1 VILGTKTE
9 LPTRKLALRKLEPYL
24 AKINSVEYHPRST
37 MTLAEIVAR
46 WASEAKAQY
55 KPGTWRNFQGHLR
68 LYLLPYFGTTQLD
81 NMQTE
86 VVQHFISD
94 LNLKGKP
101 AVVRSIL
108 KTFRVVWKTARA
120 WGYVRHDPFTG
131 LMLPKLHRVESK
143 WFSEEDLR
151 RIIAA
156 AEEPDRTLY
165 WLAAQTGLRI
175 GELLALTWA
184 DVDLVKGILSVRASI
199 WEGTLQ
205 STKTAAADRAL
216 PLSRKLQQH
225 LLAYR
230 QNLWRQNDMQ
240 LLFPNG
246 SGKPCRSS
254 GLLERKLQPLLER
267 LGIRRAGFHAF
278 RHANAT
284 LLDRMNSPMKI
295 RQQRLGHSKA
305 EMTLSLYTHVAD
317 EDARA
322 VAERFDDY
330 LALSC
335 PSAEP
340 VVETTEVNY

>member
-37 MTLAEIVAR
+37 MTLAEIAAR

-131 LMLPKLHRVESK
+131 LMLPKLYRVESK
-143 WFSEEDLR
+143 WFSEEDVR

-199 WEGTLQ
+199 WEGTVQ

-230 QNLWRQNDMQ
+230 QNHWRQNDMQ

-305 EMTLSLYTHVAD
+305 EMTLSLYTHIAD

-340 VVETTEVNY
+340 VVETTEVN